1 MFTQFTNYLCG
12 QVGEQAGEE
21 SFQEERLNRVRQA
34 CLRVATFCTEAGRVS
49 NRRRDL
55 PCIGFR
61 FYSSTAY
68 FSLPPQLEGE
78 WRELGLEA
86 WDWLEAALQER
97 MDQVQALRDSLENLT
112 RESHETY

>member
-1 MFTQFTNYLCG
+1 MTLHTTLIT
-12 QVGEQAGEE
+12 
-21 SFQEERLNRVRQA
+21 
-34 CLRVATFCTEAGRVS
+34 RVATFCTEAGRVS

-55 PCIGFR
+55 PCIGFRWVHGVSLFLYDILPR

-86 WDWLEAALQER
+86 WEWLEAALQER
-97 MDQVQALRDSLENLT
+97 MDQVRCLESCRTSWRSSLEVS
-112 RESHETY
+112 RD